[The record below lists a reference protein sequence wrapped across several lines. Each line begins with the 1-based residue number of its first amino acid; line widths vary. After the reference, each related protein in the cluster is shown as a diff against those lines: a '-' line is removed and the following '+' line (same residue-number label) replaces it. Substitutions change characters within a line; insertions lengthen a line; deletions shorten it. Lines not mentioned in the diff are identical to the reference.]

1 MKTIQITDQEARKLY
16 KTSNNEWRGILER
29 HYGKEFF
36 SQDVN
41 DRIDGWEDMMAET
54 GRPDVP
60 AFIDLPEDL
69 RDHFQKYYR
78 VIVMNE
84 AYNQGEKMDIYNS
97 DIYRHYPWFRTNGSA
112 SGFAFGDAHFDC
124 SIAFAGSGARLA
136 LKSEKSAKIVGTK
149 HIDIMR
155 EWIES

>member
-1 MKTIQITDQEARKLY
+1 MY
-16 KTSNNEWRGILER
+16 KTSNDEWKGILER
-29 HYGKEFF
+29 HYGKKFF

-60 AFIDLPEDL
+60 EFVDLPEDL

-84 AYNQGEKMDIYNS
+84 AYNQGEKMDIYNTN
-97 DIYRHYPWFRTNGSA
+97 IYRHFPWFRTNGSA
-112 SGFAFGDAHFDC
+112 SGFAFGG
-124 SIAFAGSGARLA
+124 AFYDYSLASAGSGSRLA
-136 LKSEKSAKIVGTK
+136 LKSEKSVKVIGTK

-155 EWIES
+155 EYLES

>member
-16 KTSNNEWRGILER
+16 KTSNDEWKGILER

-78 VIVMNE
+78 VVIMNE
-84 AYNQGEKMDIYNS
+84 AYNGGERMDIYNS
-97 DIYRHYPWFRTNGSA
+97 AIYRYYAWFRTNGSA
-112 SGFAFGDAHFDC
+112 SGFAFCGAAFDY
-124 SIAFAGSGARLA
+124 SFANAGSGSRLA
-136 LKSEKSAKIVGTK
+136 LKSEKSARIVGTK

-155 EWIES
+155 EWLES

>member
-29 HYGKEFF
+29 HYGKKFF

-54 GRPDVP
+54 GRPDIP

-78 VIVMNE
+78 VVIMNE
-84 AYNQGEKMDIYNS
+84 AYNGGEKMDIYNS
-97 DIYRHYPWFRTNGSA
+97 DIYRYYAWFRTNGSP
-112 SGFAFGDAHFDC
+112 SGFAFGGTTYDA
-124 SIAFAGSGARLA
+124 SIAHAGSGSRLA
-136 LKSEKSAKIVGTK
+136 LKSEKSARIVGAK

-155 EWIES
+155 EWLES

>member
-16 KTSNNEWRGILER
+16 ETSNDEWKGILER

-78 VIVMNE
+78 VVIMNE

-97 DIYRHYPWFRTNGSA
+97 DIYRYFAWFRTNGSA
-112 SGFAFGDAHFDC
+112 SGFACCGLRLLGCACGFRCPPCFKKQEVGKDC
-124 SIAFAGSGARLA
+124 RY
-136 LKSEKSAKIVGTK
+136 
-149 HIDIMR
+149 
-155 EWIES
+155 